1 MMKGDVM
8 RRTPGAWI
16 PDDLSVDKNI
26 WMLSF
31 ECQGLASVGG
41 LGVAVYNLARALA
54 RKYRVSVF
62 MPSHGRHMEPD
73 IKSKYGFR
81 RVGDYLAEGF
91 RRGEDGR
98 LYPYK
103 IALERGV
110 SEGVEYYLFCGAD
123 PETSCWLDNPII
135 YNDAI
140 TFEKMALFARGLRAY
155 VDHLCVSGA
164 IGELPHVL
172 HLHDWH
178 AVPAGIS
185 AKQDLEERRYFCP
198 TVFTIHLLNMRRS
211 SWSYIGEGWCQIK
224 DEAHFIWLNG
234 KHHFKGGYR
243 EVWDLLAE
251 GYFEKF
257 GAYEAD
263 LLTTVSYSYLED
275 ILSFVGEGVRG
286 KTGVIYNGCDWEYNA
301 LLDNVVR
308 TFGEKIRSELG
319 VNELKRWDMR
329 RFLLTKALAE
339 DKPLIRNE
347 ELRRLI
353 HGLSSVGA
361 LQEEGAVKPF
371 KEDGPLVLM
380 TGRLDWQKG
389 VDILLRSVPAVL
401 RRIPDVRFL
410 LLLIPIYQTDLIH
423 KVVSEVAN
431 YPDNVRLI
439 FGESRVFHLS
449 HLSADVYAMPS
460 RWEPFGIAAL
470 EAMVCGAPVVGA
482 GVGGIRETVLDIR
495 EHREKATGM
504 LIPPESPEALAE
516 GLTNLLL
523 IMRIDELA
531 SKGSNDEAK
540 RCSDLITDPQI
551 SKMVSSNLRLGSLI
565 RSNCIRRVTNYFRWS
580 NAAEMAERCYDEAR
594 KMAEYRAWACFQ

>member
-1 MMKGDVM
+1 MH
-8 RRTPGAWI
+8 RTVSAWI

-54 RKYRVSVF
+54 RKYRVRVF
-62 MPSHGRHMEPD
+62 MPSHGRHLEPD
-73 IKSKYGFR
+73 IRLKYGFR
-81 RVGDYLAEGF
+81 RVGDYLAEGI
-91 RRGEDGR
+91 RRGEDGK

-110 SEGVEYYLFCGAD
+110 SDGVEYYLFSGAD
-123 PETSCWLDNPII
+123 SETSRWLDNPII
-135 YNDAI
+135 YNDAVM
-140 TFEKMALFARGLRAY
+140 FEKMSLFARGLRAY
-155 VDHLCVSGA
+155 IDHLCVTSAFGD
-164 IGELPHVL
+164 LPHLL

-178 AVPAGIS
+178 TVPAGIS

-211 SWSYIGEGWCQIK
+211 SWSYVGEGWCQIK
-224 DEAHFIWLNG
+224 DEAHFIWFNG

-263 LLTTVSYSYLED
+263 LLITVSYSYLED
-275 ILSFVGEGVRG
+275 ILSFVGEGIRG
-286 KTGVIYNGCDWEYNA
+286 KTGVIYNGCDWEYST
-301 LLDNVVR
+301 LLDDVFR
-308 TFGEKIRSELG
+308 TFGERIRSEFG
-319 VNELKRWDMR
+319 VSEVRRWDMR
-329 RFLLTKALAE
+329 RLLLTKALGE
-339 DKPLIRNE
+339 DKPFIRDE

-353 HGLSSVGA
+353 HGFSGVGA
-361 LQEEGAVKPF
+361 LKEGGTVKPF
-371 KEDGPLVLM
+371 EEDGPLVLM

-389 VDILLRSVPAVL
+389 VDILLRSVPTVISKL
-401 RRIPDVRFL
+401 PDTRFL
-410 LLLIPIYQTDLIH
+410 LLLIPIHQTDLIY
-423 KVVSEVAN
+423 KVVYEAAK
-431 YPDNVRLI
+431 YIDNVRLI
-439 FGESRVFHLS
+439 FGESKLFHLS
-449 HLSADVYAMPS
+449 YLSTDTYAMPS

-470 EAMVCGAPVVGA
+470 EAMVCGAPVAGA
-482 GVGGIRETVLDIR
+482 GVGGLRETVLDIH

-523 IMRIDELA
+523 IMKVDELA
-531 SKGSNDEAK
+531 CKGLNGEAK
-540 RCSDLITDPQI
+540 RYIDLITDPQI
-551 SKMVSSNLRLGSLI
+551 SKMVLNNLKLGSLI

-580 NAAEMAERCYDEAR
+580 NAAEMAERCYNEAR

>member
-1 MMKGDVM
+1 M
-8 RRTPGAWI
+8 RRTLGAWI

-31 ECQGLASVGG
+31 ECQGVASVGG

-54 RKYRVSVF
+54 RKCRVRVF
-62 MPSHGRHMEPD
+62 MPSHGRHLEPD

-91 RRGEDGR
+91 RRGEDGK

-110 SEGVEYYLFCGAD
+110 LDGVEYYLFCGAD
-123 PETSCWLDNPII
+123 LETSRWLDNPII

-140 TFEKMALFARGLRAY
+140 TFEKMSLFARGLRAY
-155 VDHLCVSGA
+155 IDHLCVTGA
-164 IGELPHVL
+164 IDELPHVL

-178 AVPAGIS
+178 TVPAGIS

-211 SWSYIGEGWCQIK
+211 SWRYMSEEWCQIK

-286 KTGVIYNGCDWEYNA
+286 KTGVIYNGCDWEYSV
-301 LLDNVVR
+301 LLNDVFR
-308 TFGEKIRSELG
+308 TFGERIRFELG
-319 VNELKRWDMR
+319 VSEVKRWDMR
-329 RFLLTKALAE
+329 KFLLTKALAG
-339 DKPLIRNE
+339 DKPLIRDE

-353 HGLSSVGA
+353 HGLCGVGA
-361 LQEEGAVKPF
+361 LEEGCAVKPF
-371 KEDGPLVLM
+371 EEDGPLVLM

-389 VDILLRSVPAVL
+389 VDILLRSVPAVVSRL
-401 RRIPDVRFL
+401 PDARFL

-423 KVVSEVAN
+423 KVVYEAAK
-431 YPDNVRLI
+431 YTDNVRVI
-439 FGESRVFHLS
+439 FGESRLFHLS
-449 HLSADVYAMPS
+449 YLSADAYAMPS

-523 IMRIDELA
+523 IMKVDELS
-531 SKGSNDEAK
+531 SKGLNDEAK

-551 SKMVSSNLRLGSLI
+551 SKMVSSNLKLGSLI

-580 NAAEMAERCYDEAR
+580 NAAEMAERCYNEAR
-594 KMAEYRAWACFQ
+594 KMAEYRVWACFQ